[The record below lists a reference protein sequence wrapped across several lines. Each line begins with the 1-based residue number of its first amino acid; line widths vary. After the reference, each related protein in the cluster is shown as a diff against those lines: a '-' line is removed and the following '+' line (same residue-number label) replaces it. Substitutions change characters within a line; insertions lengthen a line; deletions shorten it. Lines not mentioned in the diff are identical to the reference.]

1 MDGGRPVTPALI
13 IVVAVAPSTVA
24 VALSAPV
31 TVAVNVAEAVPEAWI
46 FASAPLIFP
55 PVAPNVT
62 GSPIRTFKLAAAI
75 GPPRVSVRKL
85 AVSPVEPS
93 AGMLIEP
100 GVIVSV
106 RDGDVVNEPP
116 PDTASF
122 GLGPVIL
129 AHQLS
134 VKSLV
139 PPDAKTVFPL
149 GGKAVVLF
157 TNLLNRAVTVP
168 VVTLIAP
175 PRPKRSVSW
184 LPTNVLC
191 VMVAAFVPIPMSS
204 APPPMLE
211 APPAITVFPVNVE
224 LEI

>member
-1 MDGGRPVTPALI
+1 MVSGKKSLLMDGGRPVTPALI

-24 VALSAPV
+24 GGLAAPV
-31 TVAVNVAEAVPEAWI
+31 AVAVNVAEALPEAWI

-106 RDGDVVNEPP
+106 RAGDVVN
-116 PDTASF
+116 TAQPSMKGSF
-122 GLGPVIL
+122 VLGPPIL

-134 VKSLV
+134 VKSL
-139 PPDAKTVFPL
+139 
-149 GGKAVVLF
+149 
-157 TNLLNRAVTVP
+157 
-168 VVTLIAP
+168 
-175 PRPKRSVSW
+175 
-184 LPTNVLC
+184 
-191 VMVAAFVPIPMSS
+191 
-204 APPPMLE
+204 
-211 APPAITVFPVNVE
+211 
-224 LEI
+224 